1 MDYALIGTIARLT
14 NTRPNWDREVTRAVG
29 AARACAIAALI
40 RALGAE
46 VEYADLRGIELFQA
60 RPDLPDRPLRATNA
74 IVCDLPSVKRIYEQE
89 GHAIAPVSVDIES
102 QGTVIAAVDLT
113 FEVGRHEPR
122 VRFASA

>member
-60 RPDLPDRPLRATNA
+60 RPDVPDRPLKATNEF
-74 IVCDLPSVKRIYEQE
+74 VRDLPSVMRTYEQE
-89 GHAIAPVSVDIES
+89 GHVIAPVSVDIES
-102 QGTVIAAVDLT
+102 QGTVIAAGDLT

-122 VRFASA
+122 VPLR

>member
-1 MDYALIGTIARLT
+1 MDYALVGTIARLT

-74 IVCDLPSVKRIYEQE
+74 IVRDLPSAKRIYEQE
-89 GHAIAPVSVDIES
+89 AHAIALVSVDIES
-102 QGTVIAAVDLT
+102 QSTVIAAIDLT
-113 FEVGRHEPR
+113 FEVGRYEPR
-122 VRFASA
+122 APFR